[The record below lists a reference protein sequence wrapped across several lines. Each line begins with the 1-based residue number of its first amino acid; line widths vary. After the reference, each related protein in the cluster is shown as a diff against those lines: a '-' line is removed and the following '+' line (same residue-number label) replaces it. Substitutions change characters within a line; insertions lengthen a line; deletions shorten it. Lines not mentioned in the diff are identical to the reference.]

1 MEVRAEA
8 AVRAEVVARVEVV
21 ARAAAAV
28 VPNLVAAAVKVRRTR
43 SIIAD

>member
-21 ARAAAAV
+21 ARAAAEV
-28 VPNLVAAAVKVRRTR
+28 VPNLVAAAVKVRKPG
-43 SIIAD
+43 SIIVD

>member
-8 AVRAEVVARVEVV
+8 AARAAAAVRAEVVV
-21 ARAAAAV
+21 RAAAAV